1 MPRYH
6 VKLTAALRKELDSYR
21 HGKHSPRASL
31 VATALLMLDEA
42 PDRPGEPMPVAKA
55 AEALAVSDRSLNLWK
70 KKFVEEGLEAAL
82 GRKKRERPPR
92 AVKFDKAF
100 QKQLIDLAFSNPPE
114 GRTRW
119 TVRLLAAKLVEQ
131 GIAEKISAM
140 TVQRILKEARIDL
153 ASMTVTKRAA

>member
-6 VKLTAALRKELDSYR
+6 IKLTAAQRKELDSCR

-31 VATALLMLDEA
+31 VATALLMLDEG
-42 PDRPGEPMPVAKA
+42 PDRPGEPMSVAKA

-100 QKQLIDLAFSNPPE
+100 QTRLIDLAFSNPPE

-119 TVRLLAAKLVEQ
+119 TVRLLAAKLVEL

-153 ASMTVTKRAA
+153 ASMTVTKRAG